1 LSDLPEGVSTR
12 TLAALSGM
20 TTAPDDRL
28 AAALLLGWRV
38 SELYALADDTGAPAN
53 DTLLPAHG
61 SLEPADQLELELR
74 AAAGVACRAGVTS
87 KGASLEEL
95 VRAARGAAAS
105 PEAADA
111 FRARL
116 RRCHIEVQKDLWA
129 IDEAA
134 GAAYELGNG
143 LSDTY
148 GRVCRAYRYAAQDT
162 LATWQEVFHPARV
175 ERLKKLLD
183 DLQTRLNAAG
193 VAVVRAQ
200 LDAWSAGVAARLR
213 ADGLPPEPAVREGL
227 RRQTVIWRQL
237 LTGDKEPEAY
247 LDRHARAALH
257 DDLRALIWR
266 RYRPWAVLLAAAV
279 VAVWLRRHDLA
290 GPASAVLAAATA
302 LGITKASVLLS
313 VRGRLDQWSK
323 LLWDRA
329 LAQKIVDVTLTLDT
343 VLPPP
348 VRGPRV
354 VRYARRT
361 STLKSGSGG
370 PARSATSAPSSS
382 LEHQRAQVT
391 GSPA

>member
-1 LSDLPEGVSTR
+1 MRKRSCPNGYQDARPPLYT
-12 TLAALSGM
+12 GM
-20 TTAPDDRL
+20 TDDRL

-38 SELYALADDTGAPAN
+38 SELYALADDTGAPAS
-53 DTLLPAHG
+53 DTLLPSHG

-74 AAAGVACRAGVTS
+74 AAAGVARRAGVSS
-87 KGASLEEL
+87 KGAALEDL
-95 VRAARGAAAS
+95 VRAGRAAAGS
-105 PEAADA
+105 PVAAEA
-111 FRARL
+111 FRTRL
-116 RRCHIEVQKDLWA
+116 RGCHIEVQKDLWA
-129 IDEAA
+129 LDESA

-148 GRVCRAYRYAAQDT
+148 GRICRTYRHDAEDARAAWEQ
-162 LATWQEVFHPARV
+162 VFHPARV

-200 LDAWSAGVAARLR
+200 LDAWRDGVAARLR
-213 ADGLPPEPAVREGL
+213 ADGVPPEDRVRVGL

-257 DDLRALIWR
+257 DDLRALVWR
-266 RYRPWAVLLAAAV
+266 RYRGWAVVVAAV
-279 VAVWLRRHDLA
+279 VVAAWLARHQLM
-290 GPASAVLAAATA
+290 GPGSAVLAAATA
-302 LGITKASVLLS
+302 LGLTKASVLLS
-313 VRGRLDQWSK
+313 VRGRLDQWSR

-329 LAQKIVDVTLTLDT
+329 LAQKIVEVTLTLDA

-348 VRGPRV
+348 PRARRLYV
-354 VRYARRT
+354 RRT

-370 PARSATSAPSSS
+370 PRRSATTAPGSS
-382 LEHQRAQVT
+382 LEHQRAQAT

>member
-1 LSDLPEGVSTR
+1 
-12 TLAALSGM
+12 M
-20 TTAPDDRL
+20 TTTPDAPL

-38 SELYALADDTGAPAN
+38 AELYALVDDTGAPAS

-61 SLEPADQLELELR
+61 SLEPADQLELQLR
-74 AAAGVACRAGVTS
+74 AAAGVAARAGVTS

-95 VRAARGAAAS
+95 VRQARGATATPQAA
-105 PEAADA
+105 EA
-111 FRARL
+111 FRAHL

-129 IDEAA
+129 LDESA
-134 GAAYELGNG
+134 GKAYELGGG

-148 GRVCRAYRYAAQDT
+148 GRVCRAYRRDAEDALETWEDVF
-162 LATWQEVFHPARV
+162 LAARV

-213 ADGLPPEPAVREGL
+213 ACGLPREATVREGL

-237 LTGDKEPEAY
+237 LTGDKSPEAY
-247 LDRHARAALH
+247 LDRDARAALH

-266 RYRPWAVLLAAAV
+266 RYRRWALV
-279 VAVWLRRHDLA
+279 VAGVAAWPYLDGIRTE
-290 GPASAVLAAATA
+290 VLAAATA
-302 LGITKASVLLS
+302 LGLTRASVLLS
-313 VRGRLDQWSK
+313 VRGRLDQWSR

-329 LAQKIVDVTLTLDT
+329 LAQKIVEVTLTLDS

-348 VRGPRV
+348 PRERRLRV
-354 VRYARRT
+354 KVPHLRRPVAAR
-361 STLKSGSGG
+361 
-370 PARSATSAPSSS
+370 AEMAPSGRS
-382 LEHQRAQVT
+382 V
-391 GSPA
+391 